1 MKVRLVRS
9 KELSEETFENV
20 FNILTS
26 YSGPIQFVIGEWGY
40 DEDELMTRAVI
51 DDDFFKQSQV
61 SSMFGDSYDKKGTER
76 PWPPKTEKY
85 QTWDWFFQQ
94 LSSYRRMRRIDDAD
108 YIFYL
113 SDIANDLNWFG
124 SVADNM
130 RDHFIHT
137 AGWSV
142 FFGEFIDER
151 FPIAYEVAVWLLRDQ
166 MFDNRY
172 EILPKMHS
180 NARGCANDFCQDKK
194 EIIHKMRTADMC
206 PDCLDILAER
216 DVSPLITRQLFDTID
231 GIRKNLTFKGRSRLL
246 KNPSSIEVKGYLMDL
261 YFKELGNLKLNLNP
275 KEKAVYHL
283 FLANPD
289 GIELNR
295 IDEHRDE
302 LRRLY
307 GRFTDQSDLDGIEAA
322 VDLLIDPSENNLNE
336 VMSRLRRKIKNAVG
350 EHLFHHYNID
360 GPRNEPKKISLD
372 REYVAYIDTD
382 SN

>member
-1 MKVRLVRS
+1 MKVHLVRS

-26 YSGPIQFVIGEWGY
+26 YSGPIQFVTGEWGY

-51 DDDFFKQSQV
+51 DDDYFRQFETKTALT
-61 SSMFGDSYDKKGTER
+61 SSPT
-76 PWPPKTEKY
+76 PPKTEKY

-94 LSSYRRMRRIDDAD
+94 LSIYRSMRKIDDVD

-113 SDIANDLNWFG
+113 SDIANGLNWFG
-124 SVADNM
+124 AVADNM
-130 RDHFIHT
+130 KDHFIHT

-142 FFGEFIDER
+142 FFGEFIDHR
-151 FPIAYEVAVWLLRDQ
+151 FPIAYEVVTFLLRDM
-166 MFDNRY
+166 MFDNR
-172 EILPKMHS
+172 ELMLRNVHS
-180 NARGCANDFCQDKK
+180 EARGCANDFCREKR
-194 EIIHKMRTADMC
+194 EIILKMRTADVC
-206 PDCLDILAER
+206 LDCLEVLAKR
-216 DVSPLITRQLFDTID
+216 DVSTLLTRQLFNTID
-231 GIRKNLTFKGRSRLL
+231 GIRENLTFKGRSRLL
-246 KNPSSIEVKGYLMDL
+246 KKPSSIEVKGYLMDI
-261 YFKELGNLKLNLNP
+261 YFKELGNIKLNLNP

-283 FLANPD
+283 FLANPE

-307 GRFTDQSDLDGIEAA
+307 GRFTDQSDLKGIESA
-322 VDLLIDPSENNLNE
+322 VDRLVDRLDNNLNE
-336 VMSRLRRKIKNAVG
+336 VMARLRKKIKNAVG
-350 EHLFHHYNID
+350 EHLFDHYNID

-372 REYVAYIDTD
+372 REYVTYIDTD